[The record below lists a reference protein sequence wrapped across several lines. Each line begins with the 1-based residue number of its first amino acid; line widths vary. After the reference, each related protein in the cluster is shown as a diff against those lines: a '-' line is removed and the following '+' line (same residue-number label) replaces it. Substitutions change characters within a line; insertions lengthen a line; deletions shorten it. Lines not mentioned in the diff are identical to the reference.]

1 MNNPGI
7 TRPLYHFPRPGWDY
21 VTFCVGTDETAELNQ
36 DICVEILIPRVP
48 LEHPLQALPMRCKSL
63 TLNGIGMRV
72 ADCER
77 LRMMCVEDERIITR
91 YFECIQKPVYLH

>member
-21 VTFCVGTDETAELNQ
+21 VTFSPGNSELSIPRALVPVLSLCTGTDETAELNQ

-48 LEHPLQALPMRCKSL
+48 LEHPLQALPMCCKSL
-63 TLNGIGMRV
+63 
-72 ADCER
+72 
-77 LRMMCVEDERIITR
+77 
-91 YFECIQKPVYLH
+91 